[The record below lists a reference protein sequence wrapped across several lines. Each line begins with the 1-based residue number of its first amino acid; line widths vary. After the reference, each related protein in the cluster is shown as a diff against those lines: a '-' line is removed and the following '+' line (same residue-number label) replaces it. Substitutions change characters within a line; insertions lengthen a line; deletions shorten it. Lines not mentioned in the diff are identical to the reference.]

1 MRQTARGSPS
11 TASVAAGNDA
21 SKALI
26 KSWAPQTTAV
36 DTGVVLMSNPDNM
49 KRFVRA
55 RILLEEPNTGCIA
68 SFDDSL
74 SVVRAAPRSR
84 QHALPCA
91 AAAPHPKHMG
101 PAITR
106 IPEPD
111 RRPRI
116 GRAQVVCRFGRAEH
130 QLLLPL
136 WPSGELDERERTK
149 TLHNLVE
156 WHRER
161 FPDGARLSGK
171 CLEAPE
177 DQTAWTRAAE
187 DFRP

>member
-1 MRQTARGSPS
+1 MTRTSSNLDRYRPESTAGGTASTSVARAAALQACDAQARRTVPTRGSPFC
-11 TASVAAGNDA
+11 AIYRG
-21 SKALI
+21 
-26 KSWAPQTTAV
+26 PE
-36 DTGVVLMSNPDNM
+36 GVNRTS
-49 KRFVRA
+49 A
-55 RILLEEPNTGCIA
+55 HHTSQA
-68 SFDDSL
+68 
-74 SVVRAAPRSR
+74 
-84 QHALPCA
+84 
-91 AAAPHPKHMG
+91 
-101 PAITR
+101 
-106 IPEPD
+106 
-111 RRPRI
+111 
-116 GRAQVVCRFGRAEH
+116 RAEH

-171 CLEAPE
+171 YLEAPE